1 MKKHLQKLLLPI
13 GLMAGIVAFAQP
25 FAGDAS
31 AINVFGNCPDDAKS
45 SVCASK
51 GENATSTV
59 KNVINLLIFVIG
71 IIAVI
76 MIVVGG
82 LRYVLSGGDS
92 AGINTAKNTILYAIV
107 GLVVAILAYSIVNFV
122 LTWL

>member
-13 GLMAGIVAFAQP
+13 GLMAGLVAFAQP
-25 FAGDAS
+25 FASDVS
-31 AINVFGNCPDDAKS
+31 AINVFGNCPEGS
-45 SVCASK
+45 RSQVCASK

-76 MIVVGG
+76 MVVVGG

>member
-1 MKKHLQKLLLPI
+1 MKKYLQKLLLPI
-13 GLMAGIVAFAQP
+13 GLMAGLVAFAQP
-25 FAGDAS
+25 LAGDVS
-31 AINVFGNCPDDAKS
+31 AVNVFGNCPTDS
-45 SVCASK
+45 GSTVCAST

-59 KNVINLLIFVIG
+59 KNIINLLIYVIG

-92 AGINTAKNTILYAIV
+92 TGITTAKNTILYAIV